1 MENMRVKKIRQH
13 VLITLLLLALGIF
26 DGSLSYVFQKYL
38 YTNTNDIIC
47 SLMSIGLI
55 LTIFFI
61 PEERYIVIIAAI
73 VGLIYDSFFTGILGV
88 YAFLLGL
95 LAYVVRY
102 FESYIPHTPLFIGL
116 VCVLSLAF
124 ITTGVYS
131 INEFIGMTKVSF
143 TDFVATTLGPTLA
156 LNIVI
161 FIILYFPL
169 SRLLLKLKAE

>member
-1 MENMRVKKIRQH
+1 MRIKKVRQH
-13 VLITLLLLALGIF
+13 LLIALLLLTLGIF

-38 YTNTNDIIC
+38 YTNTNDAIC
-47 SLMSIGLI
+47 SLMTIGLI

-61 PEERYIVIIAAI
+61 PDERYIVIIAAI

-102 FESYIPHTPLFIGL
+102 FEEYIPHTPLFIGL
-116 VCVLSLAF
+116 ICLLSLAF
-124 ITTGVYS
+124 MTTSVYA
-131 INEFIGMTKVSF
+131 INEFIGMTKVDF
-143 TDFVATTLGPTLA
+143 TDFVATVLGPTLA
-156 LNIVI
+156 LNIVL